1 MMEIVNSPE
10 SIIEA
15 LQKSALFGSLSSKQL
30 EQMVPLFKI
39 TSYDANEIIINEND
53 IPIDLY
59 VIREGAVEV
68 LKKSGSGTFLRISM
82 LQTGEVIGE
91 MGLLDNS
98 PRSASIRT
106 LTPTQL
112 LSVSIAD
119 LKSLANESFLHNQII
134 NKLTDLVKDLQ
145 LNLNEQPIYFTLIS
159 NLANTLSGRMRQTNQ
174 VTVESLKSELEL
186 SKAKVAMGKFMI
198 HLLFVLAVYMYA
210 FKIIEKMANSSVST
224 SVISIPLIIFFAMA
238 VLMMMKS
245 SGYSMQFYGLTTNNW
260 RNSLQDSVF
269 VSIILILCI
278 VLIKWL
284 SISLIPQF
292 HNLSLIHLSFNAGG
306 MKAINELGQTNI
318 PILIILIFAY
328 LVFTPIQEL
337 ICRGAL
343 QSSLQEFL
351 TGPSR
356 IWWAIIISNILF
368 SVTHLHVSISLALSV
383 FLPGLFW
390 GWMYA
395 RNKTLIGVSLSH
407 LIVGGMAFF
416 VFDIKSILTF

>member
-1 MMEIVNSPE
+1 MMEIDNSTD
-10 SIIEA
+10 SIVEA

-30 EQMVPLFKI
+30 EQIIPLFKI

-59 VIREGAVEV
+59 VIREGTVEV
-68 LKKSGSGTFLRISM
+68 LKKSGSGTLLRISV
-82 LQTGEVIGE
+82 LHAGEVIGE

-106 LTPTQL
+106 LSPTKL

-119 LKSLANESFLHNQII
+119 LKTLANEGFLYNQII
-134 NKLTDLVKDLQ
+134 TKLTDLVKDLR
-145 LNLNEQPIYFTLIS
+145 LSMSERPIYFTLIS

-186 SKAKVAMGKFMI
+186 SKARVAMGKFMI
-198 HLLFVLAVYMYA
+198 NLLFVLAVYMYA
-210 FKIIEKMANSSVST
+210 FKIIEKMANNSLST

-245 SGYSMQFYGLTTNNW
+245 SGYSMQFYGLTTSNW
-260 RNSLQDSVF
+260 RQSLKDSVI
-269 VSIILILCI
+269 VSIILISCI
-278 VLIKWL
+278 AFIKWL
-284 SISLIPQF
+284 SINLIPQF
-292 HNLSLIHLSFNAGG
+292 HDLTLIHLSFNAGG
-306 MKAINELGQTNI
+306 MQTTNELGQTNI
-318 PILIILIFAY
+318 PILITLIFAY

-356 IWWAIIISNILF
+356 VWWAIIISNILF
-368 SVTHLHVSISLALSV
+368 SVTHLHVSIGLALSV
-383 FLPGLFW
+383 LLPGLFW

-416 VFDIKSILTF
+416 VFDIKSILIF

>member
-1 MMEIVNSPE
+1 MMEIDNSPD

-15 LQKSALFGSLSSKQL
+15 LQKSALFGSLSTKQL
-30 EQMVPLFKI
+30 DQIKPLFKI
-39 TSYDANEIIINEND
+39 TSYDVNEIIINEND

-82 LQTGEVIGE
+82 LQAGEVIGE

-106 LTPTQL
+106 LAPTQL

-119 LKSLANESFLHNQII
+119 LKNLANESFLHNQII
-134 NKLTDLVKDLQ
+134 GKLTDLVKDLR
-145 LNLNEQPIYFTLIS
+145 LSMNEQPIYFTLIS

-186 SKAKVAMGKFMI
+186 SKARVAMGKFMI
-198 HLLFVLAVYMYA
+198 NLLFVLAVYMYA
-210 FKIIEKMANSSVST
+210 FKIIEKMASNSLST

-245 SGYSMQFYGLTTNNW
+245 SGYSMQFYGFTTNNW
-260 RNSLQDSVF
+260 RHSLKDSVI

-306 MKAINELGQTNI
+306 MQTTNELCKTNI
-318 PILIILIFAY
+318 PILIIFICAY
-328 LVFTPIQEL
+328 LIFTPIQEL

-356 IWWAIIISNILF
+356 VWWAIIISNILF
-368 SVTHLHVSISLALSV
+368 SVTHLHVSIGLALTV
-383 FLPGLFW
+383 LLPGLFW

-416 VFDIKSILTF
+416 VFDIKSILIF